1 MLVGRYMPTWLPSCS
16 RSREYAQLIYDQTSS
31 PILDKVLKK
40 LWQKSWH
47 LLANDKKK
55 ARIRSYSLTNSR
67 HPSAGSNLMFEHFA
81 FEWFVE
87 IDPSPTLTGMAT
99 QTLKANY
106 EAQDNSIVS
115 LRKNVLPTA
124 IPLPMHSRFRPEIV
138 SMCFPFS
145 QLLS

>member
-1 MLVGRYMPTWLPSCS
+1 MPTWLPSCS

-124 IPLPMHSRFRPEIV
+124 IHYLCAAGFGLKLLVCVFPLVNCFREPM
-138 SMCFPFS
+138 
-145 QLLS
+145 